1 MPQSMQ
7 RVVTGHD
14 SEGKSVVTHEGNP
27 PTVVELQHIPGT
39 FFYEL
44 WSTSATP
51 ALVGN
56 GDDPTLGPLMLPP
69 PKNGTR
75 VRIVEIPPDTEEF
88 LKHGATGMKEAFTEI
103 GDTRALTVAE
113 DSPHPLMHRTESID
127 YGFVLDGAIVL
138 VLDRDERVLKQ
149 GDVVIQRGTNHAWA
163 NRSGKPCRMAFI
175 LVGGEFAS
183 HLRQGTSRSWQR

>member
-27 PTVVELQHIPGT
+27 PTVVEPQHIPGT

-51 ALVGN
+51 ALVDN

-75 VRIVEIPPDTEEF
+75 VRSVEIPPT
-88 LKHGATGMKEAFTEI
+88 LK
-103 GDTRALTVAE
+103 
-113 DSPHPLMHRTESID
+113 SS
-127 YGFVLDGAIVL
+127 
-138 VLDRDERVLKQ
+138 
-149 GDVVIQRGTNHAWA
+149 
-163 NRSGKPCRMAFI
+163 
-175 LVGGEFAS
+175 
-183 HLRQGTSRSWQR
+183 